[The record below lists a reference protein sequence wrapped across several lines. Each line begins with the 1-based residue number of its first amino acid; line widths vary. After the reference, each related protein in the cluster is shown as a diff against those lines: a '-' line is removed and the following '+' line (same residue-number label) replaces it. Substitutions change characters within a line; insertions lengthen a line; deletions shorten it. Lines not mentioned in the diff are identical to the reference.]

1 LRGAS
6 SRQKRKSTREDHL
19 DARPVKKQRS
29 SEQKDAKPGNIHLG
43 SINMNISCDEN
54 LPVVDV
60 AVTDVSVALMDKLES
75 TVVNIDSDKHR
86 PGSDVDATV
95 TEASEALIDKI
106 ESIAEDIS
114 SDDEDTVERSFVR
127 REDYEENESMVV
139 NVGSDEDDVHV
150 SAVISTVSVEE
161 MSDDTKPAAAAAAA
175 GADEKE
181 LELVADDVQE
191 AEFKQKSMQ
200 SEESKEGIV
209 NISSDDED
217 VADLTVTEAL
227 ESISSDDEETVQ
239 CTSVPTV
246 KDESMIVNV
255 SSDDDEGDLPTVA
268 SSNAVEVVDE
278 EEPDDAIQGSSEVT
292 QAAADIASEQDD
304 ELANDGPDVEL
315 QEDSLQIES
324 SEGNVQL
331 ESMIVTDG
339 SGYRDL
345 SGLSVTEALESIAE
359 DISSDEET
367 AQNESIGGNTRPDSI
382 IANQAAADIASEQED
397 ELANDGPD
405 VELQEDSL
413 QIESSEGNVQLESM
427 IVTDSSGYRDL
438 SGLSVTEALE
448 SIAED
453 ISSDEE
459 TLQSE
464 SSGGNTRQDS
474 IIVNVG
480 SDDKGL
486 RDLSV
491 TEALERIAENISSD
505 EETMQNESSDGSTQ
519 LDSIIVNVGSDE
531 EDLPDLPAD
540 AMVSDMSVEV
550 MDKQKPGDTNLPSDG
565 LMETADDA
573 AVADDGDDSCVLSD
587 AVFEWLQSVAAGKQS
602 SEARDHSSATQEAGE
617 MIDPSMSETID
628 PSKSSMLSAEVL
640 ESVSNDSTLS
650 LGGSESFT
658 VAECDKQTECGTLS
672 MEPEAESAE
681 VSSGGLSSGNWE
693 HDVPA
698 VTDSEQ
704 VSEIVMQEHADDAVT
719 SSSQNITASDADAA
733 AADDDDVEIDLL

>member
-1 LRGAS
+1 MRGAS

-292 QAAADIASEQDD
+292 QAAADIASEQD
-304 ELANDGPDVEL
+304 
-315 QEDSLQIES
+315 
-324 SEGNVQL
+324 
-331 ESMIVTDG
+331 
-339 SGYRDL
+339 
-345 SGLSVTEALESIAE
+345 
-359 DISSDEET
+359 
-367 AQNESIGGNTRPDSI
+367 
-382 IANQAAADIASEQED
+382 D